1 MVLSEGGA
9 EGIIGREGGSPRAG
23 GTPEMR
29 IYAGNGKFCILKH
42 VASQG
47 HPIKGEGGQAKLNEL
62 NIKHTPVAV

>member
-1 MVLSEGGA
+1 
-9 EGIIGREGGSPRAG
+9 
-23 GTPEMR
+23 MR